1 MRYTKNKKISCK
13 ALNRGHIFLITF
25 YRKICKKKEP
35 ITVAATTV
43 FVVAAI
49 FSVSYSSSKLA
60 NYLGRPEF
68 IDRLSG
74 RG

>member
-1 MRYTKNKKISCK
+1 MSCK

-25 YRKICKKKEP
+25 YKRICKKKEP
-35 ITVAATTV
+35 ITVDAITV
-43 FVVAAI
+43 LVVEAI

-60 NYLGRPEF
+60 NYFGRPEF